1 MSDLCTTM
9 CVTHDHESL
18 MSARPVYLVHVFVYL
33 VHVFVY
39 LVHIFVYLVHVFVY
53 LVHIFV
59 YLVHVFVY
67 LVHVLVY
74 IEHNNVTHDHKCDA
88 RPRVTVMKHKLQYHY
103 IFLSWEEVW
112 NIFPF

>member
-39 LVHIFVYLVHVFVY
+39 LVHV
-53 LVHIFV
+53 FV

>member
-18 MSARPVYLVHVFVYL
+18 MSARPVYLVHV
-33 VHVFVY
+33 
-39 LVHIFVYLVHVFVY
+39 FVYLVHVFVY